1 VAEPRQAGTLAR
13 THEGQPGLPRGRS
26 SLPQQDVRAS
36 QRQRLLRSAIAVVSE
51 SGYQQ
56 VTVADIVRPAKVSRG
71 AFYGHFANKEECF
84 LAATAEGRELML
96 ARVVSE
102 ARALSEARAGSG
114 TRAASAASADAAE
127 EGLLRGAIRGFLA
140 FLRDEPAFARVFYL
154 HMPAAGEAA
163 ARRLDAGPRIFANL
177 NRTWHERG
185 RKRHPEWPI
194 LPDEAYLGLAGAT
207 VELVRSLVYT
217 DRTEALPEL
226 EDTVV
231 ALHLTV
237 MTGRPWPAVS
247 SQP

>member
-1 VAEPRQAGTLAR
+1 VAEPRQVGTLAR

-56 VTVADIVRPAKVSRG
+56 VTVADIVRRAKVSRG
-71 AFYGHFANKEECF
+71 AFYEHFANKEECF
-84 LAATAEGRELML
+84 LAATGEGRELML
-96 ARVVSE
+96 ARSVSE
-102 ARALSEARAGSG
+102 ARALPAG
-114 TRAASAASADAAE
+114 AAE
-127 EGLLRGAIRGFLA
+127 EDLLRAAIRGFLA

-185 RKRHPEWPI
+185 RKRHPEWPV
-194 LPDEAYLGLAGAT
+194 LPDEAYLALAGAT

-217 DRTEALPEL
+217 DRTEILPEL

-231 ALHLTV
+231 ALHFTV
-237 MTGRPWPAVS
+237 MTGCPWPAVP

>member
-36 QRQRLLRSAIAVVSE
+36 QRRRLLRSAIAVVSE

-56 VTVADIVRPAKVSRG
+56 VTVADIVRRAKVSRG
-71 AFYGHFANKEECF
+71 AFYEHFANKEECF

-102 ARALSEARAGSG
+102 ARALSEARAVSG
-114 TRAASAASADAAE
+114 TRAASEASADAAE
-127 EGLLRGAIRGFLA
+127 EGLLRGAIRGYLA

-185 RKRHPEWPI
+185 RKRHPEWPV
-194 LPDEAYLGLAGAT
+194 LPDEAYLALAGAT
-207 VELVRSLVYT
+207 VELVRSLVYS

-237 MTGRPWPAVS
+237 MTGRPWPAVP

>member
-26 SLPQQDVRAS
+26 SLPPRDVRAS

-56 VTVADIVRPAKVSRG
+56 VTVADIVRRARVSRR
-71 AFYGHFANKEECF
+71 AFYEHFANKEECF
-84 LAATAEGRELML
+84 LAATGDGRELLL
-96 ARVVSE
+96 ARAVSE
-102 ARALSEARAGSG
+102 ARALPAG
-114 TRAASAASADAAE
+114 AAE
-127 EGLLRGAIRGFLA
+127 EDLLRAAIRGFLA

-154 HMPAAGEAA
+154 HMPAAGAAA
-163 ARRLDAGPRIFANL
+163 ARRLDAGPRIFANM
-177 NRTWHERG
+177 NRTWHERA
-185 RKRHPEWPI
+185 RKRHPEWPV
-194 LPDEAYLGLAGAT
+194 LPSEAYLALAGAT
-207 VELVRSLVYT
+207 AELVRSLVYT

-237 MTGRPWPAVS
+237 MTGRPWPAVPS
-247 SQP
+247 RP

>member
-71 AFYGHFANKEECF
+71 AFYEHFANKEECF

-102 ARALSEARAGSG
+102 ARALSEARAGSD

-163 ARRLDAGPRIFANL
+163 ARRLDAGPRIFATL

>member
-13 THEGQPGLPRGRS
+13 THEDQPGLPRGRS

-56 VTVADIVRPAKVSRG
+56 VTVADIVRRAKVSRG
-71 AFYGHFANKEECF
+71 AFYEHFANKEECF

-102 ARALSEARAGSG
+102 ASAVSEARAGSE
-114 TRAASAASADAAE
+114 ASADAAE
-127 EGLLRGAIRGFLA
+127 EGLLRGAIRGYLA

-185 RKRHPEWPI
+185 RKRHPEWPV
-194 LPDEAYLGLAGAT
+194 LPDEAYLALAGAT
-207 VELVRSLVYT
+207 VELVRSLVYS

>member
-1 VAEPRQAGTLAR
+1 MAEPRQAGTLAR

-56 VTVADIVRPAKVSRG
+56 VTVADIVRRAKVSRG
-71 AFYGHFANKEECF
+71 AFYEHFANKEECF

-102 ARALSEARAGSG
+102 ARALSEGRAGSE

-127 EGLLRGAIRGFLA
+127 EGLLRGAIRGYLA

-185 RKRHPEWPI
+185 RKRHPEWPV
-194 LPDEAYLGLAGAT
+194 LPDEAYLALAGAT
-207 VELVRSLVYT
+207 VELVRSLVYS

-237 MTGRPWPAVS
+237 LTGRPWPAVPS
-247 SQP
+247 

>member
-1 VAEPRQAGTLAR
+1 MAEPGQAGTLAR

-36 QRQRLLRSAIAVVSE
+36 QRRRLLRSAIAVVSE

-56 VTVADIVRPAKVSRG
+56 VTVADIVRRAKVSRG
-71 AFYGHFANKEECF
+71 AFYEHFANKEECF

-102 ARALSEARAGSG
+102 ARALSEGRAGSE

-127 EGLLRGAIRGFLA
+127 EGLLRGAIRGYLA

-177 NRTWHERG
+177 NRTWHQRG
-185 RKRHPEWPI
+185 RKRHPEWPV
-194 LPDEAYLGLAGAT
+194 LPDEAYLALAGAT
-207 VELVRSLVYT
+207 VELVRSLVYS

-237 MTGRPWPAVS
+237 LTGRPWPAVPS
-247 SQP
+247 

>member
-1 VAEPRQAGTLAR
+1 MTEPRQAGTLAR
-13 THEGQPGLPRGRS
+13 THEVQPGLPRGRS
-26 SLPQQDVRAS
+26 SLPPQDVRAS

-56 VTVADIVRPAKVSRG
+56 VTVADIVRRARVSRG
-71 AFYGHFANKEECF
+71 AFYEHFANKEECF
-84 LAATAEGRELML
+84 LAATGEGRELML
-96 ARVVSE
+96 ARAVSE
-102 ARALSEARAGSG
+102 ARELPAG
-114 TRAASAASADAAE
+114 AADE
-127 EGLLRGAIRGFLA
+127 DLLRGAIRGFLA

-185 RKRHPEWPI
+185 RKRHPEWPA
-194 LPDEAYLGLAGAT
+194 LPDEAYLALAGAT

-237 MTGRPWPAVS
+237 MTGRPWPAVPS
-247 SQP
+247 

>member
-1 VAEPRQAGTLAR
+1 MTEPRQAGTLAR

-26 SLPQQDVRAS
+26 SLPPQDVRAS

-56 VTVADIVRPAKVSRG
+56 VTVADIVRRARVSRG
-71 AFYGHFANKEECF
+71 AFYEHFANKEECF
-84 LAATAEGRELML
+84 LAATGEGRELML
-96 ARVVSE
+96 ARAVSE
-102 ARALSEARAGSG
+102 ARELPAG
-114 TRAASAASADAAE
+114 AADE
-127 EGLLRGAIRGFLA
+127 DLLRGAIRGFLA

-185 RKRHPEWPI
+185 RKRHPEWPA
-194 LPDEAYLGLAGAT
+194 LPDEAYLALAGAT

-237 MTGRPWPAVS
+237 MTGRPWPAVPS
-247 SQP
+247 

>member
-1 VAEPRQAGTLAR
+1 MAEPGQAGTLAR

-36 QRQRLLRSAIAVVSE
+36 QRRRLLRSAIAVVSE

-56 VTVADIVRPAKVSRG
+56 VTVADIVRRAKVSRG
-71 AFYGHFANKEECF
+71 AFYEHFANKEECF

-102 ARALSEARAGSG
+102 ARALSEGRAGSE

-127 EGLLRGAIRGFLA
+127 EGLLRGAIRGYLA

-185 RKRHPEWPI
+185 RKRHPEWPV
-194 LPDEAYLGLAGAT
+194 LPDEAYLALAGAT
-207 VELVRSLVYT
+207 VELVRSLVYS

-237 MTGRPWPAVS
+237 LTGRPWPAVPS
-247 SQP
+247 

>member
-1 VAEPRQAGTLAR
+1 MAEPRQAGTLAR
-13 THEGQPGLPRGRS
+13 THEDQPGLPRGRS
-26 SLPQQDVRAS
+26 SLPPQDVRAS

-56 VTVADIVRPAKVSRG
+56 VTVADIVRRAKVSRG
-71 AFYGHFANKEECF
+71 AFYEHFANKEECF
-84 LAATAEGRELML
+84 LAATGEGRELML
-96 ARVVSE
+96 ARAVSE
-102 ARALSEARAGSG
+102 ARTLPRG
-114 TRAASAASADAAE
+114 TAE
-127 EGLLRGAIRGFLA
+127 EDLLRAAIRGFLA

-163 ARRLDAGPRIFANL
+163 ARRLDAGPRIFAGL

-185 RKRHPEWPI
+185 RKRHPEWPV
-194 LPDEAYLGLAGAT
+194 LPDEACLALAGAT
-207 VELVRSLVYT
+207 VELVRSLVYA

-237 MTGRPWPAVS
+237 MTGRPWPAVPS
-247 SQP
+247 

>member
-1 VAEPRQAGTLAR
+1 MAEPRQAGTLAR

-56 VTVADIVRPAKVSRG
+56 VTVADIVRRAKVSRG
-71 AFYGHFANKEECF
+71 AFYEHFANKEECF

-102 ARALSEARAGSG
+102 ARALSEARAGSD

-185 RKRHPEWPI
+185 RKRHPEWPV

-237 MTGRPWPAVS
+237 MTGRPWPAVPS
-247 SQP
+247 

>member
-1 VAEPRQAGTLAR
+1 MAEPRQAGTLAR

-36 QRQRLLRSAIAVVSE
+36 QRRRLLRSAIAVVSE

-56 VTVADIVRPAKVSRG
+56 VTVADIVRRAKVSRG
-71 AFYGHFANKEECF
+71 AFYEHFANKEECF

-102 ARALSEARAGSG
+102 ARALSEARAVSG
-114 TRAASAASADAAE
+114 TRAASEASADAAE
-127 EGLLRGAIRGFLA
+127 EGLLRGAIRGYLA

-185 RKRHPEWPI
+185 RKRHPEWPV
-194 LPDEAYLGLAGAT
+194 LPDEAYLALAGAT
-207 VELVRSLVYT
+207 VELVRSLVYS

-237 MTGRPWPAVS
+237 MTGRPWPAVPS
-247 SQP
+247 

>member
-1 VAEPRQAGTLAR
+1 MAEPRQAGTLAR

-56 VTVADIVRPAKVSRG
+56 VTVADIVRRAKVSRG
-71 AFYGHFANKEECF
+71 AFYEHFANKEECF
-84 LAATAEGRELML
+84 LAATADGRELML

-102 ARALSEARAGSG
+102 ARALSEGRAGPG

-127 EGLLRGAIRGFLA
+127 EDLLRGAIRGFLA

-185 RKRHPEWPI
+185 RKRHPEWPV

-237 MTGRPWPAVS
+237 MTGRPWPAVPS
-247 SQP
+247 

>member
-1 VAEPRQAGTLAR
+1 MLAQ

-26 SLPQQDVRAS
+26 SLPPQDVRAS

-56 VTVADIVRPAKVSRG
+56 VTVADIVRRARVSRG
-71 AFYGHFANKEECF
+71 AFYEHFANKEECF
-84 LAATAEGRELML
+84 LAATGEGRELML
-96 ARVVSE
+96 ARSVSE
-102 ARALSEARAGSG
+102 ARALPAG
-114 TRAASAASADAAE
+114 AAE
-127 EGLLRGAIRGFLA
+127 EDLLRAAIRGFLA

-185 RKRHPEWPI
+185 RKRHPEWPV

-207 VELVRSLVYT
+207 VELVRSLVYA

-237 MTGRPWPAVS
+237 LTGRPWPAVPS
-247 SQP
+247 

>member
-1 VAEPRQAGTLAR
+1 MAEPRQAGTLAR

-56 VTVADIVRPAKVSRG
+56 VIVADIVRRAKVSRG
-71 AFYGHFANKEECF
+71 AFYEHFANKEECF

-102 ARALSEARAGSG
+102 ARAMSEARAASES
-114 TRAASAASADAAE
+114 RAASEASADAAE
-127 EGLLRGAIRGFLA
+127 EDLLRGAIRGFLA

-177 NRTWHERG
+177 NRTWHGRG
-185 RKRHPEWPI
+185 RKRHPEWPV
-194 LPDEAYLGLAGAT
+194 LPDEAYLALAGST
-207 VELVRSLVYT
+207 VELVRSLVYA

-237 MTGRPWPAVS
+237 MTGRPWPAVPS
-247 SQP
+247 